1 VKSPTVS
8 RPTIKPRVKPTV
20 SRPTIKPRV
29 KRYNFPKP
37 FTPQQP
43 ANSAHT
49 TKDNP
54 EEAKVEK
61 SQKEM
66 QKMMATT
73 FVGTLLSALAL
84 YSLAS
89 PDGGGSLLDLFSDG
103 GVDGEE
109 AESAMRFFSSENVG
123 AFLSSLR
130 ASSGNVASVALPGAP
145 SDIAA
150 LTLGEGVSG
159 FVSST
164 LVFQVK
170 NYMMRM
176 MKKETSNDSA
186 RNLSNGYSNG
196 EYFAARGLAQ
206 GLGVPALGSVL
217 FAVIPSTF
225 AKMDERIKNK
235 REINDKLM
243 DELLEGEQCMMWTK
257 DIISLSSLITNLLGQ
272 TRARTRTPSEIF

>member
-1 VKSPTVS
+1 MKS
-8 RPTIKPRVKPTV
+8 PTV

>member
-1 VKSPTVS
+1 
-8 RPTIKPRVKPTV
+8 
-20 SRPTIKPRV
+20 
-29 KRYNFPKP
+29 
-37 FTPQQP
+37 
-43 ANSAHT
+43 
-49 TKDNP
+49 
-54 EEAKVEK
+54 
-61 SQKEM
+61 M